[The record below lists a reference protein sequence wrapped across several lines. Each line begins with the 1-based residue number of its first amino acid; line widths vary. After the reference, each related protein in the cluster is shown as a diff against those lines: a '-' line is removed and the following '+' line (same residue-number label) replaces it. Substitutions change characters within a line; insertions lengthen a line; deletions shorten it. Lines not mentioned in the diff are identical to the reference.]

1 MRTDLADC
9 GVYIFTHQCYRLLLH
24 LISVKEYNWCSLSED
39 VIPFLA
45 RNQYKQQIQKMF
57 EEAQVDK
64 KKKSKTEQEFAS
76 KIEDLMKP
84 GKSINRDFVKVMAH
98 IDALNS
104 KNLYRRI
111 KDKNQFH
118 ISPRYN

>member
-1 MRTDLADC
+1 
-9 GVYIFTHQCYRLLLH
+9 
-24 LISVKEYNWCSLSED
+24 
-39 VIPFLA
+39 
-45 RNQYKQQIQKMF
+45 MF

-64 KKKSKTEQEFAS
+64 KKKSKQE
-76 KIEDLMKP
+76 IEFNTRIDNLMKP
-84 GKSINRDFVKVMAH
+84 DKTVKRDFVRIMAH
-98 IDALNS
+98 IDPLNS

>member
-1 MRTDLADC
+1 
-9 GVYIFTHQCYRLLLH
+9 
-24 LISVKEYNWCSLSED
+24 
-39 VIPFLA
+39 
-45 RNQYKQQIQKMF
+45 
-57 EEAQVDK
+57 
-64 KKKSKTEQEFAS
+64 
-76 KIEDLMKP
+76 MKP

>member
-1 MRTDLADC
+1 
-9 GVYIFTHQCYRLLLH
+9 
-24 LISVKEYNWCSLSED
+24 
-39 VIPFLA
+39 
-45 RNQYKQQIQKMF
+45 MF